1 MLLASFS
8 SHLFILLTGTWRD
21 GWSGSSYLRPGGNLG
36 NGGQVQQRDRIE
48 GAWITEDFMEQNWHK
63 SSGLLAS
70 ELLLEREINFY
81 FVEGTVILDP
91 VTKIIPTDRLLWF
104 KQPSFMFI
112 CFFSS
117 KLLVTKITSYIYLCF
132 VLYFYYLSYLLWN
145 INSLRPWIIWYS
157 VLYPYLLQEGLAHN
171 RCLINICAVNWWVNT
186 Y

>member
-1 MLLASFS
+1 
-8 SHLFILLTGTWRD
+8 
-21 GWSGSSYLRPGGNLG
+21 
-36 NGGQVQQRDRIE
+36 
-48 GAWITEDFMEQNWHK
+48 MEQNWHK

-117 KLLVTKITSYIYLCF
+117 KLLVTKITSYIYLYF
-132 VLYFYYLSYLLWN
+132 VLYFYYLSYLL
-145 INSLRPWIIWYS
+145 
-157 VLYPYLLQEGLAHN
+157 
-171 RCLINICAVNWWVNT
+171 
-186 Y
+186 